1 MTCKDCIKL
10 LEYLKDDLGKSQCR
24 DSRHHEQALVKTIE
38 LLQSDRIVEL
48 PPYNIGDYAYVITIK
63 KDNDVIK
70 YIIVRAK
77 VTGFEIDETGI
88 LEVKLM
94 SEHTTFVLFVENVYI
109 SLPEAEEAL
118 KALTEKSDERG

>member
-1 MTCKDCIKL
+1 MTCKDCIGWLKSL
-10 LEYLKDDLGKSQCR
+10 KKQIQYLGLW
-24 DSRHHEQALVKTIE
+24 HYEQTLTETIE

-88 LEVKLM
+88 LEVKLV
-94 SEHTTFVLFVENVYI
+94 SEHTTFVLFVENVYL

-118 KALTEKSDERG
+118 KALTEKSDERR